1 MPNDINNNIP
11 FIIMY
16 ILNNDKSLI
25 FIDYEYVPKSTR
37 GQIKSRRKLV
47 YSEHKPYIM
56 GEASP
61 TTTRAREVGERS
73 NK

>member
-1 MPNDINNNIP
+1 MIQKQNDTP
-11 FIIMY
+11 FMIMH

-25 FIDYEYVPKSTR
+25 FINYEHVSKSTR
-37 GQIKSRRKLV
+37 GHAKSTHKLV

>member
-1 MPNDINNNIP
+1 MISKTPL
-11 FIIMY
+11 IIIH

>member
-1 MPNDINNNIP
+1 MH
-11 FIIMY
+11 
-16 ILNNDKSLI
+16 ILNNDKCLI
-25 FIDYEYVPKSTR
+25 FIDYKYVSKSTR
-37 GQIKSRRKLV
+37 GHIKSTHKLV

-61 TTTRAREVGERS
+61 TTTQAREVGERS